1 MKALSSLLPLFA
13 KRAYARYRFIAG
25 HGNTPCLSKV
35 YYHTRLPNDIAHSS
49 AWSWGVVPFMV
60 RGSLYFG
67 DMVLNFF
74 AAFAELRA
82 SPLPSLGWLAE
93 VTL

>member
-1 MKALSSLLPLFA
+1 
-13 KRAYARYRFIAG
+13 
-25 HGNTPCLSKV
+25 
-35 YYHTRLPNDIAHSS
+35 
-49 AWSWGVVPFMV
+49 MV